1 MNGNTK
7 LWTDG
12 LINDNSVKSL
22 TRELNQMFRRYGI
35 NTCIQKITFL
45 AQVNAE
51 TGFFKLSQEKP
62 SKYKSST
69 SFYKG
74 RGLIQLTGNL
84 NKDGT
89 AYSVPGPYEKYGKY
103 LADNG
108 YLKKEEE
115 GIFISDP
122 DLISKDLHYAIDSAG
137 WEWSIEKKALS
148 YIRDYGDK
156 EKNAYA
162 KWKRDTFPKG
172 VGKSLDD
179 IALAYEETIEEEK
192 YFWFQSKIL
201 NGYLLTH
208 KDKPDPHGWEKRKEG
223 LRKLKTWFKYDKAVC
238 RGEKELEFISGKG
251 RAPWMETAIQ
261 EIINYG
267 GKHEKA
273 IDKRIREYHKAGG
286 ISGSDSGVPW
296 CASFV
301 SWCLENSTPKFESP
315 HSASSSMFFNHSA
328 LEPCEAFFGTIAVFS
343 DCYSNGKMKG
353 SGHITLVYGKLLDK
367 NTYIGLV
374 GNQGNMIT
382 LSPNYKFDG
391 STFYSYTE
399 KGIKIY
405 KKLRGFFK
413 PKGYVIKE
421 EDKLNKNDEYA
432 TINEANKK
440 LNQKTQDTSK
450 GESSR

>member
-1 MNGNTK
+1 MKEKSPPNELAYQYGRTAQHPANQRKIAEIAYGNRK
-7 LWTDG
+7 ELGNQGGEDG
-12 LINDNSVKSL
+12 W
-22 TRELNQMFRRYGI
+22 RF
-35 NTCIQKITFL
+35 
-45 AQVNAE
+45 
-51 TGFFKLSQEKP
+51 
-62 SKYKSST
+62 
-69 SFYKG
+69 KG
-74 RGLIQLTGNL
+74 RGLLQITGRENYGKIQEQIDQQAPDSGFNVFTLAINEKGYTPYQAALTGMADWY
-84 NKDGT
+84 KDKMYVKADET
-89 AYSVPGPYEKYGKY
+89 GKFS
-103 LADNG
+103 DD
-108 YLKKEEE
+108 
-115 GIFISDP
+115 GIVENI
-122 DLISKDLHYAIDSAG
+122 
-137 WEWSIEKKALS
+137 IE
-148 YIRDYGDK
+148 
-156 EKNAYA
+156 
-162 KWKRDTFPKG
+162 
-172 VGKSLDD
+172 
-179 IALAYEETIEEEK
+179 
-192 YFWFQSKIL
+192 IL
-201 NGYLLTH
+201 NPGTTELS
-208 KDKPDPHGWEKRKEG
+208 KNKRKVWYRGGKEG
-223 LRKLKTWFKYDKAVC
+223 KLSVAVENSTKVLFKVAEC
-238 RGEKELEFISGKG
+238 GKVDEPLSFSEG

-286 ISGSDSGVPW
+286 LSGSGSKIAR

-315 HSASSSMFFNHSA
+315 HSASSSIFFNHST
-328 LEPCEAFFGTIAVFS
+328 LEPCEAFFGAIAVFS

-353 SGHITLVYGKLLDK
+353 SGHVTLVYGRLLDK
-367 NTYIGLV
+367 NTYIGLG

-399 KGIKIY
+399 KGVKIY